1 MNILNRENI
10 KIVDSVNDWKEA
22 VKLSVGMLIDNGIV
36 KPEYLNNIFSNVEE
50 MGPYI
55 LLCPEIVMPHS
66 RPEDGALQ
74 KGISFLKL
82 NKPINFYDNETY
94 LYISLSAVDSD
105 SHIDYIQS
113 IVRVISEDELLQ
125 KLIKTNSVDEIFNIF
140 NNIDN

>member
-55 LLCPEIVMPHS
+55 LLCPEVVMPHS

-82 NKPINFYDNETY
+82 NKPVNFYDNETY